1 LVSHTHGRERR
12 EERKIEKRE
21 LQAAVKHG
29 KKEAANPG
37 RDGSK
42 RFKYTHKGVVYITDE
57 TSKHE
62 ITSWRLDDDAN
73 VVQHA
78 QLEPCEYMTH
88 TVLVVD
94 HSGSMRKNDVAPF
107 ETRTAAVYAAV
118 TDQFIAPAL
127 ESQRAQLSAV
137 ASSTT
142 DDKHDRKP
150 QVVSL
155 IEMSAKATVVLN
167 RAPLDDAL
175 LVALRKRKNSRAT
188 SHGNYVPALQAVRN
202 LLEEDITHQVLTTDP
217 RACSL
222 FAIHS
227 IITALSTALS
237 GVSRRDFP
245 LRRRPQRPQ
254 RTRVHAQRQGP
265 VV

>member
-1 LVSHTHGRERR
+1 
-12 EERKIEKRE
+12 

-127 ESQRAQLSAV
+127 ESQRAQLRAV
-137 ASSTT
+137 ASGTT
-142 DDKHDRKP
+142 DDKHERKP

-167 RAPLDDAL
+167 RAPRDDAL
-175 LVALRKRKNSRAT
+175 LVALRKRKTSRAT

-217 RACSL
+217 RAC
-222 FAIHS
+222 I
-227 IITALSTALS
+227 
-237 GVSRRDFP
+237 
-245 LRRRPQRPQ
+245 RRPFNIHCFIHGLVRCKSSSFFSPTAPPATTANA
-254 RTRVHAQRQGP
+254 RACTTSRSVCSTRFPSSAAS
-265 VV
+265 